1 VIKSARDKEPAQL
14 KVHVINSAR
23 DKERPEE
30 RAPAI
35 KSKKSK
41 KNENRA
47 PRRKTKI
54 EHREKERT

>member
-35 KSKKSK
+35 KRTIIMYGEFNIDRAEKSA
-41 KNENRA
+41 RS
-47 PRRKTKI
+47 
-54 EHREKERT
+54 